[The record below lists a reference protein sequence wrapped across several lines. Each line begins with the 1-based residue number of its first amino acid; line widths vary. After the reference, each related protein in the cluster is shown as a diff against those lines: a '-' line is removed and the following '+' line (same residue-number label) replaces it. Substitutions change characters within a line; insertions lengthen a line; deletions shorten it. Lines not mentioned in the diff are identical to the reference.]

1 VTYKIGYK
9 VLPPAIFQTVLSTN
23 SASYSSFKAIY
34 NTRVRFTPIS
44 ETNSGN
50 LEHYET
56 NPIFCDVAK
65 TNNIEEWQIAA
76 IQPLF
81 LYKA

>member
-1 VTYKIGYK
+1 MTYKIGYK